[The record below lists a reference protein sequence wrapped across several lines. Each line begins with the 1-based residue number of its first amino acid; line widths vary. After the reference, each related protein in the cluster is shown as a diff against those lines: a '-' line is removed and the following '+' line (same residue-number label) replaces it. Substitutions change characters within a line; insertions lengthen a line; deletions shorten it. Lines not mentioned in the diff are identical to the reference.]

1 VPLPSIHDFF
11 LSFSFPPFWL
21 LTNERGGGLV
31 IPSLTSRIEPKNPS
45 DGLSFFWFDE
55 SIHFCGL
62 DKEQTLIARLAIEPI
77 TKRKLLFS
85 TR

>member
-1 VPLPSIHDFF
+1 MVYL
-11 LSFSFPPFWL
+11 
-21 LTNERGGGLV
+21 
-31 IPSLTSRIEPKNPS
+31 
-45 DGLSFFWFDE
+45 FFWFDE